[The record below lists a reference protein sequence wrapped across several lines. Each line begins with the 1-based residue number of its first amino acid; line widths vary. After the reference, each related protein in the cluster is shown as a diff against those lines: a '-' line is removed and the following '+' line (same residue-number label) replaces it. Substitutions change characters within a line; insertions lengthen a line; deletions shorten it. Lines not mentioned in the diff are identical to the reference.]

1 MVDKGFTE
9 KRVRD
14 GIYDLIFVARSLPR
28 NGFAG
33 QSTTGPPMERCV
45 AIGEFATLTEPLNKP

>member
-14 GIYDLIFVARSLPR
+14 GIYDLIFVARSLR

-33 QSTTGPPMERCV
+33 QGTPDAPIDRCV

>member
-14 GIYDLIFVARSLPR
+14 GIYDLIFVARSLR
-28 NGFAG
+28 DGFAV
-33 QSTTGPPMERCV
+33 QSTPEAPIDRYA